1 MILKLYNNL
10 VQIHDGD
17 NFEEIKMIESKNYKL
32 QHIIDNGLH
41 QLDILAYDEVIAQ
54 ISSNNLVII
63 DNRNM
68 L

>member
-1 MILKLYNNL
+1 MILKLYNDL

-17 NFEEIKMIESKNYKL
+17 YFEEIKMIESKNYKL
-32 QHIIDNGLH
+32 QHIIDSGLH
-41 QLDILAYDEVIAQ
+41 QLDILAYNEVITQ